1 MIYFKLKMG
10 ISIYIFLIH
19 IFIIV
24 ILLNTV
30 IDLLKMLL
38 MFKGNII
45 FKSFFDN
52 INIVFGNDVKK
63 DIVDKMKSAII
74 HYHL

>member
-1 MIYFKLKMG
+1 MIYF
-10 ISIYIFLIH
+10 ISDRHFH
-19 IFIIV
+19 HSNIIKYC
-24 ILLNTV
+24 NRP
-30 IDLLKMLL
+30 LKMLL

>member
-1 MIYFKLKMG
+1 
-10 ISIYIFLIH
+10 
-19 IFIIV
+19 
-24 ILLNTV
+24 
-30 IDLLKMLL
+30 

-52 INIVFGNDVKK
+52 INIAFGNDVKK